1 MIPEIGPF
9 IAPGRTADVY
19 AWGSD
24 QVVKLYHDWFGLE
37 NIQFEQKLARV
48 VQSSGLPVPAVGEII
63 QVNGQNALLYQ
74 RVAGRAMW
82 EILSHQPW
90 RLFSFARRTAELQV
104 QLHTTVAPADLPN
117 QRGRI
122 KGKIEQAEALPEE
135 MRQKALAALDALP
148 YGDSICHGDFHPG
161 NILLTDQG
169 EVIIDWIDAS
179 LGNPLS
185 DLARSSIIAL
195 GAASTA
201 QVPQPGIRIILRL
214 FHSIYLRRYF
224 ELRPDGVSE
233 YRRWLPVVA
242 AARLSENIPQLE
254 QWLVKQAAEV

>member
-1 MIPEIGPF
+1 MTAEVGAY

-19 AWGSD
+19 AWGLD
-24 QVVKLYHDWFGLE
+24 QVVKLYHNWFGLE
-37 NIQFEQKLARV
+37 NIQFEQKLARA

-63 QVNGQNALLYQ
+63 QVNGQNGLLYQ

-90 RLFSFARRTAELQV
+90 RVFSFARRIAELQV
-104 QLHTTVAPADLPN
+104 QLHSTVAPADLPD
-117 QRGRI
+117 QGGRI
-122 KGKIEQAEALPEE
+122 KRKIEHAQALTEDI
-135 MRQKALAALDALP
+135 RRKALAALDTLP
-148 YGDSICHGDFHPG
+148 GGNSICHGDFHPG
-161 NILLTDQG
+161 NILLTAQG

-179 LGNPLS
+179 RGNPLS
-185 DLARSSIIAL
+185 DLARSSILAL

-214 FHSIYLRRYF
+214 FHSTYLRRYF
-224 ELRPDGVSE
+224 ELRPGGMSE

-242 AARLSENIPQLE
+242 AARLSENIPELE
-254 QWLVKQAAEV
+254 TWLLGQVSK